1 MAKDCD
7 GAGLR
12 NETMDHGVTAS
23 GRQARDSTLY
33 RRGFLIGR
41 ESDSRYLNGNMQ
53 GWADVLVHAGS
64 NGRARRVGLPGEMT
78 GKQWALA

>member
-23 GRQARDSTLY
+23 GRQARDSTLSE
-33 RRGFLIGR
+33 RGAVSTMFIQEHTTATP
-41 ESDSRYLNGNMQ
+41 ESQHTPQ
-53 GWADVLVHAGS
+53 GIPDW
-64 NGRARRVGLPGEMT
+64 P
-78 GKQWALA
+78 